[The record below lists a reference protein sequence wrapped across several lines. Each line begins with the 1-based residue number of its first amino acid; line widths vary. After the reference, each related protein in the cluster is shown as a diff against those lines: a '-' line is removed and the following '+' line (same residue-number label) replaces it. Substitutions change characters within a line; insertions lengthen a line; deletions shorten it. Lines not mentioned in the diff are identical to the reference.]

1 MVGAY
6 QETLGDIHNLFGDT
20 DAVNVKLAGDGYAF
34 SHRRRGDT
42 TDLMLDYVGY
52 DLTALRA
59 AYRDKITAAAVGAD
73 EAARLEAA
81 LEQGLTG
88 YTYLAEGE

>member
-1 MVGAY
+1 ML
-6 QETLGDIHNLFGDT
+6 QTM
-20 DAVNVKLAGDGYAF
+20 YAF
-34 SHRRRGDT
+34 SHCRRGDT

-52 DLTALRA
+52 DLIALRA
-59 AYRDKITAAAVGAD
+59 AYRDKIVAAAVGAD
-73 EAARLEAA
+73 EAAQLEAA